1 MADTPNEPH
10 VALPTPPIAP
20 PQPQVAVNDKHVVAA
35 YANFCRVSGTPEE
48 LILDFGL
55 NANVPGIPA
64 ESVVTEQR
72 VVTNYYTA
80 KRLFQVLAMTVER
93 HEAAFGVIEVNVER
107 RIGGHGLA

>member
-1 MADTPNEPH
+1 VADLTDRPEL
-10 VALPTPPIAP
+10 ALPTPPVAP
-20 PQPQVAVNDKHVVAA
+20 PNPQVAVNDKHVVAA

-55 NANVPGIPA
+55 NGNVPGIPA

-80 KRLFQVLAMTVER
+80 KRLFQVLAMTVQR
-93 HEAAFGVIEVNVER
+93 HEEAFGVIEVNVER